1 MWGSLPLRNF
11 LNPKTLRWT
20 LGASDMMFNVRPP
33 FASAAKRS
41 ANFPGKADRYLCV
54 RSDAQGKL
62 DSWFF
67 TKGQVI
73 ETFRGKGIYQKAIDV
88 ATKKLEE
95 GNWVRC
101 GLRAVVQP
109 RLTWLHV
116 QVHIFPEGRIKQED
130 LHNLRRFKWG
140 ISRMLM
146 ECERLPLIV
155 PVWIKGAFLYTRAL

>member
-1 MWGSLPLRNF
+1 M
-11 LNPKTLRWT
+11 
-20 LGASDMMFNVRPP
+20 
-33 FASAAKRS
+33 
-41 ANFPGKADRYLCV
+41 ADT
-54 RSDAQGKL
+54 QGKL

-88 ATKKLEE
+88 ATQKLEE

-101 GLRAVVQP
+101 PGLPADSQP
-109 RLTWLHV
+109 ELMSLHA